1 MHDPALPQQF
11 PPLHQAS
18 PEPPEWP
25 EWVSY
30 DQSEL
35 DVPGEHVYPFVLDG
49 SAPELALA

>member
-1 MHDPALPQQF
+1 LHDPPLPQQF

-25 EWVSY
+25 EWVSH

-35 DVPGEHVYPFVLDG
+35 DVPDEHVYPFVLDG
-49 SAPELALA
+49 SALELALA